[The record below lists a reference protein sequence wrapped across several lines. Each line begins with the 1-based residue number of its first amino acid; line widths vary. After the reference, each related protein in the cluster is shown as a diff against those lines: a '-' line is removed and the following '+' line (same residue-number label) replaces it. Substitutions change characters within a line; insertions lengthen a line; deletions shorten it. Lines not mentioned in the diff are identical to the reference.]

1 MKTWVI
7 ASLVSIMLMIGL
19 FWMLSW
25 ASQTDSEHIQSV
37 LTHSVKYE
45 TRDISD
51 VCGPKAAKEVSEII
65 EASKSC
71 ITDED
76 CVLIEGERCPF
87 SCGVPVNKL
96 SKDVALSAMR
106 EYVDVVEKVCGRS
119 CQTMCKAIKGT
130 ICEHQKCKTISG
142 LKNPPPLFTEPPPVP
157 IYDGET

>member
-7 ASLVSIMLMIGL
+7 ASLVSIMLMVGL

-25 ASQTDSEHIQSV
+25 ATQSDSAHVQSV
-37 LTHSVKYE
+37 PAHSVKYE

-51 VCGPKAAKEVSEII
+51 VCGQKVAKELSEII
-65 EASKSC
+65 KTSKSC
-71 ITDED
+71 TTDED

-106 EYVDVVEKVCGRS
+106 EYVDVMERACGTI
-119 CQTMCKAIKGT
+119 CQTMCKTIKGIT
-130 ICEHQKCKTISG
+130 CEHQKCKTISG
-142 LKNPPPLFTEPPPVP
+142 LKNTPPAMTEPPPVP
-157 IYDGET
+157 SYDGET